1 MFVFVGYQEVSG
13 VQKSPREKKGFSLGL
28 TGWWKVTLKLFKE
41 TCIVRFE
48 RKVSCKLPGCS
59 LKDLKDLSA
68 AAGAF

>member
-28 TGWWKVTLKLFKE
+28 TGWWKVTLKLFEE